1 MECLISS
8 VVSDYLKYHQVK
20 PGSELADLVESFWRL
35 ENSSDEDKEIIIV
48 PDGRVDL
55 FISRSSKQGFHI
67 TLAGL
72 ESEPDCV
79 PFEANTLIFAISF
92 KLPGIEYLINQP
104 ISTLLNE
111 VVLLPDDFWGF
122 DQDDLSDFEGFCAK
136 ATKVM
141 REILSGQVIDPRK
154 QQLFEFVY
162 SHHGEIPIHELANRV
177 HWSERQINR
186 YFKSQFGLS
195 LKSYCTILRFRASF
209 SHIREGKL
217 SPEKNFTDQAHFI
230 KEIKRL
236 SGVTPKELLKN
247 VNDRFIQFST
257 LNRK

>member
-1 MECLISS
+1 M
-8 VVSDYLKYHQVK
+8 DHYLKYHQVK
-20 PGSELADLVESFWRL
+20 PNPRLADLVESFWRL
-35 ENSSDEDKEIIIV
+35 ENDSEQDKEIIVV

-111 VVLLPDDFWGF
+111 VILLPDDFWGF
-122 DQDDLSDFEGFCAK
+122 NQNDLSDFDEFCAK
-136 ATKVM
+136 ATKIM
-141 REILSGQVIDPRK
+141 LEILSEQQIDPRK
-154 QQLFEFVY
+154 QQLFELVY
-162 SHHGEIPIHELANRV
+162 AHHGEIPINQLAERI

-209 SHIREGKL
+209 SHIKEGKL

>member
-1 MECLISS
+1 MEN
-8 VVSDYLKYHQVK
+8 YLKYRQVK
-20 PGSELADLVESFWRL
+20 PDPVLADLVESFWRL
-35 ENSSDEDKEIIIV
+35 ENDSEEDKEIIVV

-55 FISRSSKQGFHI
+55 FISHSSKQGFHI

-92 KLPGIEYLINQP
+92 KLPGIEYIINQP

-111 VVLLPDDFWGF
+111 VILLPDDFLGF
-122 DQDDLSDFEGFCAK
+122 NQNDLANFEDFCAK
-136 ATKVM
+136 ATKIM
-141 REILSGQVIDPRK
+141 LEILSGQQIDPRK
-154 QQLFEFVY
+154 QQLFELVY
-162 SHHGEIPIHELANRV
+162 SHHGEVPIHELAKRI
-177 HWSERQINR
+177 HWNERQINR
-186 YFKSQFGLS
+186 YFKGQFGLS

-209 SHIREGKL
+209 SHIKEGKL